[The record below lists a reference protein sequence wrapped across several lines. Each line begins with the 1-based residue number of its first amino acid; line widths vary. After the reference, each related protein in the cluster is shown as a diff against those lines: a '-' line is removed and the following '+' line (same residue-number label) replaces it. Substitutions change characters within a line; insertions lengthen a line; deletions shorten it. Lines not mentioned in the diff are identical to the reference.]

1 MSFWQRLLRALGY
14 RPKLRLSFHAD
25 QEMIR
30 SLQSLADHEQRQ
42 ADEVAADLL
51 SHALAQQQDEAVNLR
66 CWRTLSQREQ
76 QVAALICLSYT
87 NRQIA
92 SHLVVSTETAKTHV
106 ANALRKFGLHSKA
119 ELRRALA
126 DWDFSAWV
134 D

>member
-1 MSFWQRLLRALGY
+1 MPFWQRLLRALGY
-14 RPKLRLSFHAD
+14 RPKPRLSFHAD
-25 QEMIR
+25 QEMLR

-51 SHALAQQQDEAVNLR
+51 SHALAQQQDEAANLR
-66 CWRTLSQREQ
+66 HWRTLSQREQ
-76 QVAALICLSYT
+76 QVAALICLNYT

-92 SHLVVSTETAKTHV
+92 SHFVISTETAKTHV
-106 ANALRKFGLHSKA
+106 ANALRKFGLPSKA

>member
-14 RPKLRLSFHAD
+14 CPKPRLSFHAD

-51 SHALAQQQDEAVNLR
+51 SHALAQQQDETANLR
-66 CWRTLSQREQ
+66 GWRRLSQREQ
-76 QVAALICLSYT
+76 QVVALTCLNYT

-92 SHLVVSTETAKTHV
+92 SHLVISTETVKTHV
-106 ANALRKFGLHSKA
+106 ANALRKFGLHRKA

-126 DWDFSAWV
+126 DWDFSAWL